1 MTDIDTLIC
10 PRWLIPIAGAQP
22 VLNDHAVA
30 IHHGRIVAVLPRAT
44 ASERYAAAET
54 VELPSHAL
62 LPGLVNCHTHAAMS
76 LMRGIA
82 DDLPL
87 MPWLKHHIWP
97 TEDRHMS
104 REFVSDGVALAMAE
118 MIRGGTTCCNDMYFF
133 PDVLAQAAIDAGL
146 RAAVGLLVI
155 DLPTVWAANVDEY
168 IQKAIAVHDEYAA
181 QPLINTL
188 FAPHAPYTISDA
200 ALARIRTLCDELDLR
215 VHMHV
220 HETAD
225 EIRNAQA
232 SVNER
237 PLARLQR
244 LGLLNPSLLAVHMT
258 QLTDAEI
265 ALCAEQG
272 VHVLHSP
279 ESNLKLASG
288 LCPVQE
294 LLDAGVN
301 VALGTDGA
309 ASNNDLDM
317 LGEMRTAAL
326 IGKIAASDATAM
338 SADTVL
344 HMATLGGARALG
356 LEDEIGSI
364 EVGKAADLCAIDLGT
379 LETRPIF
386 DCLATIV
393 YSADRRQVTDTWV
406 AGRRLLHDRRLTT
419 LDERAIM
426 TRTDYWQTTLQTAT
440 RST

>member
-1 MTDIDTLIC
+1 
-10 PRWLIPIAGAQP
+10 
-22 VLNDHAVA
+22 
-30 IHHGRIVAVLPRAT
+30 
-44 ASERYAAAET
+44 
-54 VELPSHAL
+54 
-62 LPGLVNCHTHAAMS
+62 
-76 LMRGIA
+76 
-82 DDLPL
+82 
-87 MPWLKHHIWP
+87 
-97 TEDRHMS
+97 
-104 REFVSDGVALAMAE
+104 
-118 MIRGGTTCCNDMYFF
+118 
-133 PDVLAQAAIDAGL
+133 
-146 RAAVGLLVI
+146 
-155 DLPTVWAANVDEY
+155 DEY
-168 IQKAIAVHDEYAA
+168 LDKAVAVHDTFAA
-181 QPLINTL
+181 HPLITTL
-188 FAPHAPYTISDA
+188 FAPHAPYTVADS
-200 ALARIRTLCDELDLR
+200 ALQRIRVYADEMDMR
-215 VHMHV
+215 IHMHV
-220 HETAD
+220 HDTAA
-225 EIRNAQA
+225 EIDAA
-232 SVNER
+232 VAATGER
-237 PLARLQR
+237 PLARLRR

-265 ALCAEQG
+265 ALCAQHG
-272 VHVLHSP
+272 VNVLHSP

-344 HMATLGGARALG
+344 HRCTLAGARALG
-356 LEDEIGSI
+356 MEDEIGSI
-364 EVGKAADLCAIDLGT
+364 EVGKAADLWAIDLGT

-426 TRTDYWQTTLQTAT
+426 TRT
-440 RST
+440 